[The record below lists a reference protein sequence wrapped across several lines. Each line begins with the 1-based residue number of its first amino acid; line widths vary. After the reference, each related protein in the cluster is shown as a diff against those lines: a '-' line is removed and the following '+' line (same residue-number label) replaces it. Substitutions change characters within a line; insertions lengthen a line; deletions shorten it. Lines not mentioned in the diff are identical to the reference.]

1 MKHFRKLWAA
11 GMTAVMILTALPAT
25 GEAIPDRILA
35 TGEEVPELTTR
46 NWPQGPRVLLSELKG
61 KKPVVLFFWTISRN
75 GTAVFPQI
83 IELCRNHPEAQF
95 IGIGIDSPDSI
106 EKFYRLKELPF
117 PVASDNEVATMRLYL
132 RERDRIPMVAIINT
146 DGLLVWRGKV
156 EYAGA
161 VLEELKVGKFDLAG
175 NIAREKFSD
184 TVMTAMKERDYAR
197 VLELLDEEL
206 KKNPD
211 NMELVS
217 LKVRLLS
224 SVLNRP
230 DDALATVEDVLARAT
245 DRNKAALY
253 ELAVN
258 VCKENSRREELSE
271 WYDRLIAAFADQPAL
286 LLKFGRL
293 EMNQPVEKLC
303 PANAYKLC
311 RAAYSAPK
319 FSSDREKGVMAAE
332 YARALYYCGR
342 PDRALEVASEAVEL
356 LEDTPEFE
364 SAKAYE
370 NYYRSVLEL
379 ANSIE

>member
-1 MKHFRKLWAA
+1 MKIFGKLGAA
-11 GMTAVMILTALPAT
+11 LTAVVILTMLPAA

-83 IELCRNHPEAQF
+83 AELCRNHPEAQF

-117 PVASDNEVATMRLYL
+117 PVASDSEVATMRLYL
-132 RERDRIPMVAIINT
+132 RERDRIPMVAIINA
-146 DGLLVWRGKV
+146 DGVLVWRGKV
-156 EYAGA
+156 EHAGA
-161 VLEELKVGKFDLAG
+161 VLEELEAGKFDLAG
-175 NIAREKFSD
+175 SIEREKFSD
-184 TVMTAMKERDYAR
+184 TVMAAMKERDYSR

-211 NMELVS
+211 NMELIS

-230 DDALATVEDVLARAT
+230 DDALSAVEDVLTRHA
-245 DRNKAALY
+245 DDAALY

-258 VCKENSRREELSE
+258 VCKENARWDELSR
-271 WYDRLIAAFADQPAL
+271 WYDRLIAAFANRPAL

-293 EMNQPVEKLC
+293 EMNQPVEKLH

-311 RAAYSAPK
+311 RAAYSAPE
-319 FSSDREKGVMAAE
+319 FGSDREKGVMAAE
-332 YARALYYCGR
+332 FARALYYCGR
-342 PDRALEVASEAVEL
+342 PDKALEVASEAVEL
-356 LEDTPEFE
+356 LRGTPEFE

-370 NYYRSVLEL
+370 DYYRSVLEL
-379 ANSIE
+379 SKSIE